1 MTNESSIDAAQALC
15 DAIAGKHVAAAE
27 AVFDDASLLHMPG
40 RSGLAGQYQGGEAIL
55 GLLRRMAEL
64 TNGTIQFSPSA
75 VLTAN
80 DRAIVMYGRT
90 SATRKGKTLNTDEMH
105 VLSLRDGKV
114 REIWIY
120 HQNQDHVDELWTA

>member
-1 MTNESSIDAAQALC
+1 MARGSNVDPAQAFC
-15 DAIAGKHVAAAE
+15 DALVGKHIAAAE
-27 AVFDDASLLHMPG
+27 AVLDDASLLHMPG

-64 TNGTIQFSPSA
+64 TDGTIQFSPSA

-80 DRAIVMYGRT
+80 DRAIVVHGRT
-90 SATRKGKTLNTDEMH
+90 NATRHGKRLDTDEVH
-105 VLSLRDGKV
+105 VLSLRDGNV

-120 HQNQDHVDELWTA
+120 HQNQDHVDEFWTA